1 MFFRRNSISV
11 EHTFPLH
18 SKFAVADRYVF
29 SFSLFLNFAF
39 VKCFKCLLVYSFSG
53 FVIHLN
59 YFFGTTCSLCYYQF
73 CTLEFCSNAVFVTVI
88 CSIECRICIC
98 L

>member
-1 MFFRRNSISV
+1 MSV

-39 VKCFKCLLVYSFSG
+39 VKCFKCLLVYSYSG

-59 YFFGTTCSLCYYQF
+59 YF
-73 CTLEFCSNAVFVTVI
+73 LEQHVLFVTISFLPWNFAVV
-88 CSIECRICIC
+88 
-98 L
+98 LYL